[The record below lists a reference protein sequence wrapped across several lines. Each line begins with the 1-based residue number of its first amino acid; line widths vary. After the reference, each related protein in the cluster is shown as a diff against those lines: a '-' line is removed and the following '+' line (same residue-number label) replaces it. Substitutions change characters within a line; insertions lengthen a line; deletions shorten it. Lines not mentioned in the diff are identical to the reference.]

1 MAEVMRVTLSRLP
14 QWSARFVAHSG
25 LISGGHIKP
34 GAFKPLPNPQAGGR
48 LECSVTL
55 HEDSMDPEAVR
66 QGKRFAGGLKPLRT
80 FLGWVDLPT
89 NEIPKATNH
98 EVYVERSPSKG
109 NLAHANILGIPDP
122 NSEEWRLVALKLA
135 KLATPLITA
144 P

>member
-34 GAFKPLPNPQAGGR
+34 P
-48 LECSVTL
+48 
-55 HEDSMDPEAVR
+55 
-66 QGKRFAGGLKPLRT
+66 RT